1 MSSQEA
7 RPNDLQQRYIER
19 RLHLERLAPPSV
31 LSDAQDG
38 DVAAY
43 QQVFEAARP
52 LAVFV
57 AHVRDR
63 NGNLDPQ
70 QQEEIALGEIG
81 GAVIDFPGK
90 PAFYQFLGARI
101 MKAVDTA
108 VADEFE
114 RELVPNLAPVPEH
127 ILPDLIP
134 SHRLL
139 MWNIFQPYKSIAE
152 AKNVSVDTVRSSAS
166 KALHVLGFARME
178 TAAAVHGVKGNVD
191 MSQVPGGN
199 TERLTD
205 EEKYMLLQCHIL
217 TKDIKLDKTKPS
229 KIYEKMEAVGR
240 IQATLMMVKDGEINE
255 QTLQAIGLTKAD

>member
-38 DVAAY
+38 DIAAY

-63 NGNLDPQ
+63 NGNLDSQ
-70 QQEEIALGEIG
+70 QQEEIALGEIDA
-81 GAVIDFPGK
+81 AVIDFPGQ
-90 PAFYQFLGARI
+90 PPFYKFLGGRI
-101 MKAVDTA
+101 ISAVDA
-108 VADEFE
+108 ALADEFG
-114 RELVPNLAPVPEH
+114 RPPVSGLTVVPEH

-139 MWNIFQPYKSIAE
+139 MWNIFQPYEAIAK
-152 AKNVSVDTVRSSAS
+152 AKQVSVSTVRSQAS
-166 KALHVLGFARME
+166 DMLKELGFARME
-178 TAAAVHGVKGNVD
+178 IAAAVHGVKGDVD
-191 MSQVPGGN
+191 MNNVPEGR
-199 TERLTD
+199 TKCLEVQEVD
-205 EEKYMLLQCHIL
+205 MLRQCHKL
-217 TKDIKLDKTKPS
+217 AKDIKLDKTKPS
-229 KIYEKMEAVGR
+229 KIYEKMGAAGR
-240 IQATLMMVKDGEINE
+240 IQAILMAIRDREINE
-255 QTLQAIGLTKAD
+255 QTLQAIDLMKAD